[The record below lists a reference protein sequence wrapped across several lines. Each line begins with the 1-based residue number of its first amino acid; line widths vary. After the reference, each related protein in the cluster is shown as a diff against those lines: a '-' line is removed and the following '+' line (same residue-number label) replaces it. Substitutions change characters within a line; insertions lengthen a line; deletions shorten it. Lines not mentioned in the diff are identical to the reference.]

1 MLISIEGNI
10 GTGKTTLI
18 NILKEKYKSN
28 INIVFIE
35 EPIKEWLDLKDKT
48 GKNILDK
55 FYNSQE
61 RWSYTFQMHAF
72 ITRAKKIM
80 NYRYKD
86 KIIVID
92 RSILTDR
99 YVFAELLREQKK
111 IDDIE
116 WALYNEWFNWLSNE
130 FTMIRPVNFIY
141 LKANPQVSYKR
152 IQQRTRDEESSIPIS
167 YIVDISNKHDSWLL
181 SKKNVTVIDANDD
194 FVNNVDTRDNIIKT
208 VSEIIN
214 PNLDKISK
222 SSSESSLED
231 MINIVTH

>member
-1 MLISIEGNI
+1 
-10 GTGKTTLI
+10 
-18 NILKEKYKSN
+18 
-28 INIVFIE
+28 
-35 EPIKEWLDLKDKT
+35 
-48 GKNILDK
+48 
-55 FYNSQE
+55 
-61 RWSYTFQMHAF
+61 MHAF

-130 FTMIRPVNFIY
+130 FMMIKPSEFIY
-141 LKANPQVSYKR
+141 LKADPKISYKR
-152 IQQRTRDEESSIPIS
+152 IQQRTRDEESSIPLS

-181 SKKNVTVIDANDD
+181 SKKNVTVIDANND

-214 PNLDKISK
+214 LNLDKIPK

-231 MINIVTH
+231 MISIVSH